1 MGTVRGTP
9 NCPLTY
15 GFDSINQDC
24 LTAQLLQV
32 KQNLFLKFHSSNMA
46 QRRTKKNQF
55 WTLTDLY
62 MRKYELYLLY
72 LIYESSSFRYLS
84 LLSTPL
90 YWGINPTNK
99 LHSSTVLC
107 TPIHPVEISFWKY
120 KYDLLIQTIS
130 FCLRIPDSKHLFSEM
145 WPSENKYKYICV
157 LHFDRMPLP
166 NHLFAPIFVRYCYQS
181 TKTTYPKYVLA
192 LCWAFWTPLKVYE
205 QQIEPLLTPIKVTN
219 PKPLFQTT

>member
-1 MGTVRGTP
+1 MVSIDSKWFLYYLFQGIGRDVARSPTWAPYGRSLCKPYIVDINTMGTVRGTP

-107 TPIHPVEISFWKY
+107 TPIHPVEISF
-120 KYDLLIQTIS
+120 
-130 FCLRIPDSKHLFSEM
+130 
-145 WPSENKYKYICV
+145 
-157 LHFDRMPLP
+157 
-166 NHLFAPIFVRYCYQS
+166 
-181 TKTTYPKYVLA
+181 
-192 LCWAFWTPLKVYE
+192 
-205 QQIEPLLTPIKVTN
+205 
-219 PKPLFQTT
+219 